1 MHREEIKQR
10 EDTFFIN
17 YTLVGEVDKK
27 NSVSATVNNLVKRI
41 VDEKHL
47 DEYLIRELSTHYI
60 REKQMVSVEIDYYKF
75 NPEELKAK
83 PVEEQIHTVL
93 IQMGYSESAIHR
105 IEYRKFWSNWD
116 DKVWVAEVYDE
127 NYNEALNEPDSY
139 SASEVSGSLMGTAE
153 KALGFTLY
161 FDFY

>member
-17 YTLVGEVDKK
+17 YTLVGQVEKK
-27 NSVSATVNNLVKRI
+27 DSVSAIANNLVKRI

-60 REKQMVSVEIDYYKF
+60 RKKQMVSVEIDYYKF

-93 IQMGYSESAIHR
+93 IQMGYSESAIRR
-105 IEYRKFWSNWD
+105 IEYRKFWSNSD
-116 DKVWVAEVYDE
+116 AKVWVAEVYDE

-139 SASEVSGSLMGTAE
+139 GTREVSGSLMETAK
-153 KALGFTLY
+153 KALDFTLY

>member
-1 MHREEIKQR
+1 MHREEIKQK
-10 EDTFFIN
+10 ETTFFIN
-17 YTLVGEVDKK
+17 YTLVGEVEKK
-27 NSVSATVNNLVKRI
+27 DSVSATVNNLVKRI

-60 REKQMVSVEIDYYKF
+60 RKKHMVSVEIDYYKF

-93 IQMGYSESAIHR
+93 IQMGYSESAIRR
-105 IEYRKFWSNWD
+105 IEYRKFWSNSD
-116 DKVWVAEVYDE
+116 AKVWVADVYDE

-139 SASEVSGSLMGTAE
+139 GTREVSGLLMKTAE
-153 KALGFTLY
+153 KVLDFTLY

>member
-17 YTLVGEVDKK
+17 YTLVGQVEKK
-27 NSVSATVNNLVKRI
+27 DSVSAIANNLVKRI

-60 REKQMVSVEIDYYKF
+60 RKKQMVSVEIDYYKF

-93 IQMGYSESAIHR
+93 IQMGYSESAIRR
-105 IEYRKFWSNWD
+105 IEYRKFWSNSD
-116 DKVWVAEVYDE
+116 AKVWVAEVYDG
-127 NYNEALNEPDSY
+127 NYNESLNEPDSY
-139 SASEVSGSLMGTAE
+139 GTREVSGSLMETAE
-153 KALGFTLY
+153 KALDFTLY

>member
-17 YTLVGEVDKK
+17 YTLVGKVEKK
-27 NSVSATVNNLVKRI
+27 DSVSAIANNLVKRI

-47 DEYLIRELSTHYI
+47 DECLIRELSTNYT

-93 IQMGYSESAIHR
+93 IQMGYSERSIRR

-116 DKVWVAEVYDE
+116 TKVWGAEVYDE

-139 SASEVSGSLMGTAE
+139 GTREVSGSLMTIAE

>member
-1 MHREEIKQR
+1 MHRKEIKQR

-17 YTLVGEVDKK
+17 YTLVGKVDKK
-27 NSVSATVNNLVKRI
+27 NSVSATVNNLLKRI

-93 IQMGYSESAIHR
+93 IQMGYSEGDIRR
-105 IEYRKFWSNWD
+105 IEYRKFWSNSD
-116 DKVWVAEVYDE
+116 EKVWVAEVYDE
-127 NYNEALNEPDSY
+127 SYNEALNEPDSY
-139 SASEVSGSLMGTAE
+139 VIREVYGSLMKTAG

>member
-17 YTLVGEVDKK
+17 YTLVGQVEKK
-27 NSVSATVNNLVKRI
+27 DSVSAI

-47 DEYLIRELSTHYI
+47 DEYLIRELITHYI
-60 REKQMVSVEIDYYKF
+60 RKKQMVSVEIDYYKF

-93 IQMGYSESAIHR
+93 IQMGYSESAIRR
-105 IEYRKFWSNWD
+105 IEYRKFWSNLD
-116 DKVWVAEVYDE
+116 AKVWVAEVYDE

-139 SASEVSGSLMGTAE
+139 GTREVSGSLMETAE
-153 KALGFTLY
+153 KVLDFTLY

>member
-17 YTLVGEVDKK
+17 YTLVGQVEKK
-27 NSVSATVNNLVKRI
+27 DSVSAIANNLVKRI

-60 REKQMVSVEIDYYKF
+60 RKKQMVSVEIDYYKF

-93 IQMGYSESAIHR
+93 IQMGYSESAIRR
-105 IEYRKFWSNWD
+105 IEYRKFWSNSD
-116 DKVWVAEVYDE
+116 AKVWVAEVYDG
-127 NYNEALNEPDSY
+127 NYNESLNEPDSY
-139 SASEVSGSLMGTAE
+139 GTREVSGSLMKTAE
-153 KALGFTLY
+153 KALDFTLY

>member
-17 YTLVGEVDKK
+17 YTLVGKVEKK
-27 NSVSATVNNLVKRI
+27 NSVSAIANNLVKRI

-47 DEYLIRELSTHYI
+47 DEYLIRELSANYT
-60 REKQMVSVEIDYYKF
+60 RKKQMVSVEIDYYKF

-93 IQMGYSESAIHR
+93 IQMGYSERSIRR
-105 IEYRKFWSNWD
+105 IEYRKFWSNCD
-116 DKVWVAEVYDE
+116 TKVWVAELYDR

-139 SASEVSGSLMGTAE
+139 GTREVSGSLMTTAE

>member
-1 MHREEIKQR
+1 LEK
-10 EDTFFIN
+10 
-17 YTLVGEVDKK
+17 LKK
-27 NSVSATVNNLVKRI
+27 KDSVSATVNNLVKRI

-60 REKQMVSVEIDYYKF
+60 RKKQMVSVEIDYYKF

-93 IQMGYSESAIHR
+93 IQMGYSESAIRR
-105 IEYRKFWSNWD
+105 IEYRKFWSNSD
-116 DKVWVAEVYDE
+116 AKVWVADVYDE

-139 SASEVSGSLMGTAE
+139 GTREVSGSLMETAE
-153 KALGFTLY
+153 KVLDFRLY

>member
-17 YTLVGEVDKK
+17 YTLVGQVEKK
-27 NSVSATVNNLVKRI
+27 DSVSAIANNLVKRI

-60 REKQMVSVEIDYYKF
+60 RKKQMVSVEIDYYKF

-93 IQMGYSESAIHR
+93 IQMGYSESAIRR
-105 IEYRKFWSNWD
+105 IEYRKFWSNLD
-116 DKVWVAEVYDE
+116 AKVWVAEVYDE

-139 SASEVSGSLMGTAE
+139 GTREVSGSLMETAE
-153 KALGFTLY
+153 KVPDFTLY

>member
-1 MHREEIKQR
+1 MHRKEIKQR

-17 YTLVGEVDKK
+17 YTLVGKVDKK
-27 NSVSATVNNLVKRI
+27 NSVSATVNNLLKRI

-60 REKQMVSVEIDYYKF
+60 RNKQMVSVEIDYYKF

-93 IQMGYSESAIHR
+93 IQMGYSEGDIRR
-105 IEYRKFWSNWD
+105 IEYRKFWSNSD
-116 DKVWVAEVYDE
+116 EKVWVAEVYDE
-127 NYNEALNEPDSY
+127 SYNEALNEPDSY
-139 SASEVSGSLMGTAE
+139 GIREVYGSLMKTAG

>member
-1 MHREEIKQR
+1 M
-10 EDTFFIN
+10 
-17 YTLVGEVDKK
+17 L
-27 NSVSATVNNLVKRI
+27 KRI

-60 REKQMVSVEIDYYKF
+60 RNKQMVSVEIDYYKF

-93 IQMGYSESAIHR
+93 IQMGYSEGDIRR
-105 IEYRKFWSNWD
+105 IEYRKFWSNSD
-116 DKVWVAEVYDE
+116 EKVWVAEVYDE
-127 NYNEALNEPDSY
+127 SYNEALNEPDSY
-139 SASEVSGSLMGTAE
+139 VIREVYGSLMKTAG